1 MFIRKVKLTNF
12 RNFISTSIMVGK
24 GVNFF
29 YGENGSGKTSIL
41 EAINYIS
48 QARSFRANKNSTII
62 NHEAKE
68 FVLFSEL
75 FKESKDFVSRLGI
88 VRNYLGDIKVNFN
101 GVPLNRVA
109 DLANNVCI
117 QAIVPNGL
125 SLLEAG
131 PAIRRSF
138 IDWGCFYHFNDFSEI
153 SSDFR
158 KIIRQ
163 RNILLANKSSK
174 DYLEYWNNCFAEI
187 SQRVTEKRVEY
198 LTIFNNYANDI
209 TSRFLPNIKISLE
222 LVPGHKLGISDF
234 LSQLSSHS
242 GREYAMGYS
251 LFGPQKADLC
261 IKVNNKPSL
270 DILSRGQQKLLVIAL
285 KFAQGIVYQN
295 LMNTN
300 CVYIID
306 DIASELDTNSLY
318 KVYELVDELSDNNQ
332 FFITSLDKDHQ
343 KFTSKFHNE
352 VKMFHVEHNDIH
364 ESDLV

>member
-1 MFIRKVKLTNF
+1 M
-12 RNFISTSIMVGK
+12 
-24 GVNFF
+24 
-29 YGENGSGKTSIL
+29 
-41 EAINYIS
+41 
-48 QARSFRANKNSTII
+48 
-62 NHEAKE
+62 
-68 FVLFSEL
+68 
-75 FKESKDFVSRLGI
+75 GI

-352 VKMFHVEHNDIH
+352 IKMFHVEHNDIH